1 MDEKRSVLR
10 QLIVKFQS
18 THDKGKILKATR
30 KQNRPQT
37 KEQESDGPHMSQQ
50 QDRKLA
56 NHQNPEGK

>member
-18 THDKGKILKATR
+18 THDKGKILKVTR
-30 KQNRPQT
+30 KQNRLQT
-37 KEQESDGPHMSQQ
+37 KEQESDGPHTSQQ
-50 QDRKLA
+50 QDGKLA